1 MTHVH
6 DAPHTL
12 TTFRYDTATR
22 SFCSKVAR
30 RSLSANEVLI
40 RTTHSGICFTDVH
53 AKPKGCGLG
62 HEGVGHVLATG
73 AAVTSVG
80 VGDRVGW
87 G

>member
-1 MTHVH
+1 MTQAH
-6 DAPHTL
+6 DAPYTL
-12 TTFRYDTATR
+12 TTFRYDTASR
-22 SFCSKVAR
+22 NYFPKAV
-30 RSLSANEVLI
+30 SLPLGATEVLV
-40 RTTHSGICFTDVH
+40 RTSHSGICFTDVH

-73 AAVTSVG
+73 AAVSSFS